1 MSLYVKTGSYVGNA
15 TASRAITGI
24 GFQPKLLFIRGDNGV
39 GASQGVWTMDLV
51 AAAGGTFAFDAAQ
64 NIGTT
69 RLDSIDADGFTLGTA
84 TSGTNGLNNSGL
96 TYYYLAIG
104 GTPDSI
110 QTGTY
115 TGDGADNRDVVTG
128 LPFQPDMVLVRGASV
143 ATSSVRTKTTPA
155 GDNTVSFSASAMSI
169 NIIQA
174 INSDGFQVGTASR
187 ANSNGTTYYWFAL
200 KEDNI
205 ALAFGSYTGTGSATS
220 VTSAPFQPTAV
231 LGIRQPTGFGAWKTQ
246 DMSTLSFEYSTAAAL
261 SDAILALTA
270 DGFDLGADVQ
280 VNENTIPY
288 HWVAFKDAAPPPEP
302 PSSGDD
308 INKYLMTMKIQ

>member
-1 MSLYVKTGSYVGNA
+1 MPLYVKTGSYVGNA
-15 TASRAITGI
+15 TATRPITGI

-39 GASQGVWTMDLV
+39 AAAQGVWTMDLV

-69 RLDSIDADGFTLGTA
+69 RLDSLDADGFTLGA
-84 TSGTNGLNNSGL
+84 VTSGTNGLNNAGL

-104 GTPDSI
+104 GTADSI
-110 QTGTY
+110 QTGSY
-115 TGDGADNRDVVTG
+115 VGDGLDNRDVVTG

-143 ATSSVRTKTTPA
+143 ATTSVRTKTTPA

-187 ANSNGTTYYWFAL
+187 ANSSGTTYYWFAL

-205 ALAFGSYTGTGSATS
+205 ALAFGSYTGTGLAASI
-220 VTSAPFQPTAV
+220 TSAPFQPTAV

-246 DMSTLSFEYSTAAAL
+246 DMTTLSFEYSTATAL
-261 SDAILALTA
+261 TDAFLALTA
-270 DGFDLGADVQ
+270 NGFDLGADLQ
-280 VNENTIPY
+280 VNESAIPY
-288 HWVAFKDAAPPPEP
+288 HYVAFKDAAPTPEP
-302 PSSGDD
+302 TSGLDD
-308 INKYLMTMKIQ
+308 HRFLMVMKMQ